1 MAILEFQFILIQK
14 KLFLQLWRQQK
25 ILIIEN
31 NKIILLSREHNP
43 EIPEEKARIE
53 KNGGEIYKVVP
64 NENEPYRLFKKDSDF
79 PGLVLSR
86 SIGDSLTHRIC
97 VRDIPEINEF
107 NNKEVEPLATVL
119 ASDEIL
125 ELYNKYLTNNEVKDN
140 INNFIEAKDANKYAK
155 KIVKLA
161 SERSDDF

>member
-1 MAILEFQFILIQK
+1 
-14 KLFLQLWRQQK
+14 
-25 ILIIEN
+25 
-31 NKIILLSREHNP
+31 
-43 EIPEEKARIE
+43 
-53 KNGGEIYKVVP
+53 
-64 NENEPYRLFKKDSDF
+64 
-79 PGLVLSR
+79 LSR